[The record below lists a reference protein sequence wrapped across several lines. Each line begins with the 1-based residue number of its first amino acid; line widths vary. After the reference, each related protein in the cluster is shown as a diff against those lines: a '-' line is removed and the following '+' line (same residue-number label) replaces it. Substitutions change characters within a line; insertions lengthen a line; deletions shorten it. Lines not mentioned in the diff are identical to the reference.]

1 MNEKQIQV
9 NAEGDAPVYM
19 VLSIKELRSL
29 LKRAQEARV
38 VRDDVDFSDVLHMVI
53 GIGKVPTS
61 DPEQIEHII
70 RIALD
75 GLRYRPDR

>member
-29 LKRAQEARV
+29 LKRAQELSRE
-38 VRDDVDFSDVLHMVI
+38 DC
-53 GIGKVPTS
+53 GKVLGRS
-61 DPEQIEHII
+61 CVVVNSKVSLREDL
-70 RIALD
+70 RGAD
-75 GLRYRPDR
+75 GSYQVSSADMHVL